1 MKKLLT
7 LSTLVCTLLISGYAD
22 AQEQV
27 DVIIRGGRVV
37 DPATNTDA
45 VMDIAVKDGRIVAR
59 GNLAGSHSAEREIDA
74 SGLVVAP
81 GFIDLLARLTTDEE
95 SQYYKVTDGVT
106 LVLNMHGGPVDHVS
120 YEQRFS
126 ESGSLIHYGTTVGH
140 GSLRRAVGVT
150 DSRKAASPQQILQMQ
165 QLAARAIRDGAVG
178 VGFGVNYVP
187 GASHDEVLALF
198 EVAAEHG
205 VPCHLHVRFK
215 GSVPPGTIVAALSEV
230 IANAA
235 ITGASAQAVHLASS
249 GVGSMEKALEM
260 IRGAR
265 ERGIDVAADVY
276 PYLANSTNLASALY
290 DPGWEERFGGIT
302 YGDIELV
309 ETGERLTEES
319 FKKYR
324 ETGASIITHFIP
336 EVELIRALRDPNVM
350 VASDG
355 IIRRGKGH
363 PRGAGS
369 FSRLL
374 GYWVREKKALPL
386 MDALRKITIQPA
398 QRLEKSVPAM
408 GRKGRLEVDT
418 DADITIFDPE
428 TIRDRATY
436 QKSAQ
441 TSVGIRYVLVAGQV
455 VIDGGELVAGI
466 KAGRLLRHE

>member
-1 MKKLLT
+1 MRKRFTFFLAICLWF
-7 LSTLVCTLLISGYAD
+7 LSVSVA
-22 AQEQV
+22 AQEPA
-27 DVIIRGGRVV
+27 DVVIRGGRVL
-37 DPATNTDA
+37 DPASNTDA
-45 VMDIAVKDGRIVAR
+45 VMDVAIQGGRIVALGKR
-59 GNLAGSHSAEREIDA
+59 AAKMQGTREIDA
-74 SGLVVAP
+74 TGLVVAP
-81 GFIDLLARLTTDEE
+81 GFIDLLARLTPNQE

-106 LVLNMHGGPVDHVS
+106 TVLNMHGGPVDHLQ
-120 YEQRFS
+120 YKERFAG
-126 ESGSLIHYGTTVGH
+126 GSLIHYGSTVGH
-140 GSLRRAVGVT
+140 GSLRRAVGIT
-150 DSRKAASPQQILQMQ
+150 DSRAAATPEQIKQMQ
-165 QLAARAIRDGAVG
+165 RLAAKAIHDGAAG
-178 VGFGVNYVP
+178 IGFGVNYVP

-215 GSVPPGTIVAALSEV
+215 GSVPPGTIVAAVSEV

-235 ITGASAQAVHLASS
+235 VTGASAQVVHLASS

-265 ERGIDVAADVY
+265 ARGIDVAADVY

-290 DPGWEERFGGIT
+290 DSGWEERFGGIT

-309 ETGERLTEES
+309 ETGERLTKES
-319 FKKYR
+319 FEQYR
-324 ETGASIITHFIP
+324 KSGASIITHFIP
-336 EVELIRALRDPNVM
+336 EDELIMALRDPNVM

-374 GYWVREKKALPL
+374 GYWVREKKVLSL
-386 MDALRKITIQPA
+386 MEALRKITVQAA

-408 GRKGRLEVDT
+408 RRKGRIQVGA

-441 TSVGIRYVLVAGQV
+441 TSVGIHYVFVVGQV
-455 VIDGGELVAGI
+455 VVEKGALVESVKPGN
-466 KAGRLLRHE
+466 LLHHD